1 MEKGINDMSVCGKC
15 LYNKNCQFL
24 AKYKIEPDGCS
35 AFRSAEDFVEVVRC
49 RNCIHLFSII
59 FGSYC
64 QLLGKQMDKDDYCS
78 YGERRKDNE
87 ID

>member
-1 MEKGINDMSVCGKC
+1 MNKC
-15 LYNKNCQFL
+15 FAGGHLRYVNGAWRDDNGDTVD
-24 AKYKIEPDGCS
+24 AVS
-35 AFRSAEDFVEVVRC
+35 VVRC
-49 RNCIHLFSII
+49 WDCIHLFSII

>member
-1 MEKGINDMSVCGKC
+1 MAKGINDMSVCGKC

-24 AKYKIEPDGCS
+24 AKYKIEPDGCT
-35 AFRSAEDFVEVVRC
+35 AFRNAEDFVSVVRC

-78 YGERRKDNE
+78 YGERREDNE
-87 ID
+87 